1 MLANA
6 ILVFY
11 VPSVFNG
18 FVYDDHAV
26 ILEEPRGR
34 GVADLL
40 HVFVEP
46 HYRGLPYYRP
56 VTRFSLLA
64 QKAVHG
70 DRPGLFHLGNA
81 VLAGG
86 AAAAA
91 LMLLRS
97 PGLGIGAGP
106 ALLAAAAFAVHPV
119 ASSCVYP
126 IASGRETLL
135 PAVVMLAAA
144 AAWLR
149 GRLGLALALLPVALL
164 AKEQAV
170 ALPAVFAWAD
180 FCGLSP
186 QAPARRL
193 AAWPAW
199 ARRHVGP
206 SAIAIAYLVGRHTLF
221 GGGEWRLA
229 ILDDPTGPLL
239 SILFALQVAFAPF
252 VALQYEPEVATWL
265 SPARLAAACVLVAG
279 LLLAARRVR
288 APTARVLLFW
298 GGWFVLVQLPTSNL
312 LLQDARFEERY
323 VFLALL
329 SIPAVAAGIATPL
342 WERPQRRRALAIAGS
357 IVIAAL
363 GAVSLGRAAA
373 FRDDVAFATAW
384 IASDPRAPEPH
395 HMLGLAAAEQGR
407 PEEAIGH
414 YRKVLEIAPATP
426 EIHIN
431 IASALVTVGHD
442 AEARAHVEEALR
454 IDPGHPE
461 AHLLLGTILDREGQI
476 ESAIEQYRAA
486 LASEPY
492 LAAAHGQLGAA
503 LARQGKME
511 EAAAHLRESLRL
523 DPAQPGVRRALDAL
537 PHP

>member
-11 VPSVFNG
+11 LPGVFNG
-18 FVYDDHAV
+18 FVYDDYAV
-26 ILEEPRGR
+26 ILEETRGR

-97 PGLGIGAGP
+97 PALGIGAGP
-106 ALLAAAAFAVHPV
+106 ALLAAAAFAVHPI

-135 PAVVMLAAA
+135 PAVVILAAA

-149 GRLGLALALLPVALL
+149 GRIGLALALLPVALL

-170 ALPAVFAWAD
+170 VLPAVFMWAD
-180 FCGLSP
+180 LCGLAP

-199 ARRHVGP
+199 ARRHAGP
-206 SAIAIAYLVGRHTLF
+206 IAIAIAYFVARQALF
-221 GGGEWRLA
+221 GGGEWRPA
-229 ILDDPTGPLL
+229 ILDNPTGPLL
-239 SILFALQVAFAPF
+239 SMLFALQVACAPF
-252 VALQYEPEVATWL
+252 AALHYEPEVAAWF
-265 SPARLAAACVLVAG
+265 SAARLAAAGAVVSG
-279 LLLAARRVR
+279 LLVAARRVR
-288 APTARVLLFW
+288 APAPRVLLFW

-329 SIPAVAAGIATPL
+329 AIPAVAAGIATPL
-342 WERPQRRRALAIAGS
+342 WERPDRRRALAVAGS
-357 IVIAAL
+357 IAIAAL

-384 IASDPRAPEPH
+384 IQSEPSAPEPH
-395 HMLGLAAAEQGR
+395 HMLGLAAAEQGKA
-407 PEEAIGH
+407 EEAIGH
-414 YRKVLEIAPATP
+414 YRKVLELAPATP

-431 IASALVTVGHD
+431 IASALVTVGRD
-442 AEARAHVEEALR
+442 AEARTHAEEALR

-461 AHLLLGTILDREGQI
+461 AHLLLGTILDRQGQI
-476 ESAIEQYRAA
+476 DSAIEQYRAA

-492 LAAAHGQLGAA
+492 LAAAHAQLGAA
-503 LARQGKME
+503 LARQGKTG

-523 DPAQPGVRRALDAL
+523 DPLQPGVQRALDAL
-537 PHP
+537 TPP